1 MDVISKAAEVINSA
15 DVILIGAGAG
25 MSAAAGLD
33 YADEAAFAERFP
45 GMLQY
50 GARNQYQLMGYP
62 FEDEALKWG
71 YLSVGLDHVYRT
83 QETAVYQDLRAIV
96 GERDHF
102 VMTSNV
108 DHYFYKN
115 GFAEDR
121 VYTPQ
126 GSYEKFQCFNRCH
139 DNVWEGRPFVATML
153 PSINRATQM
162 VEDRDTLPTCPRCGG
177 HVIMNVRGGDW
188 FVDHPYQ
195 PQAEALNHWLSS
207 VADKRL
213 AVIEIGAGFNTPG
226 VIRAP
231 METIGN
237 RWGNARFVRINKD
250 HAGGPL
256 GTISIAEAADIALSR
271 IHECTT

>member
-1 MDVISKAAEVINSA
+1 MDIISKASAVIKSA
-15 DVILIGAGAG
+15 DAILIGAGAG
-25 MSAAAGLD
+25 LSAAAGLD

-71 YLSVGLDHVYRT
+71 YLAVGLDHVYRT
-83 QETAVYQDLRAIV
+83 QETAVYQDLRAII
-96 GERDHF
+96 GDRDHF

-108 DHYFYKN
+108 DHYFHKN

-121 VYTPQ
+121 IYTPQ

-139 DNVWEGRPFVATML
+139 DSTWDGKPLVAAML
-153 PSINRATQM
+153 PSINRLTQM
-162 VEDRDTLPTCPRCGG
+162 VEDRDTLPTCPRCGDP
-177 HVIMNVRGGDW
+177 VIMNVRGGDW

-195 PQAEALNHWLSS
+195 PQAEALTQWLSG

-226 VIRAP
+226 VIRVP
-231 METIGN
+231 METIGS
-237 RWGNARFVRINKD
+237 RWEKASFVRINKD
-250 HAGGPL
+250 HAEGPL
-256 GTISIAEAADIALSR
+256 GTVSIAGAADIALR
-271 IHECTT
+271 KIRECTK